1 MTSVYHTPVLLEES
15 VRLLDIDPAGTYVDL
30 TFGGGGH
37 SRRILSHWA
46 TGDVFTPSIRI
57 GIPGTTAR
65 KTAAS
70 ITSKA
75 TSASCGAPC
84 GCTE

>member
-30 TFGGGGH
+30 TFGGADIRAA
-37 SRRILSHWA
+37 SCRHWA

-57 GIPGTTAR
+57 GIPGTTVR

-84 GCTE
+84 GCAE